1 MATSHHHCQLEL
13 LLPLHSHYYCYFKSV
28 RIASLGGTSTLNCTL
43 VSSVRIASL
52 RVSSDNPSG
61 PARAAHVRGEIQMKC
76 SITTRAVK
84 EKLNLPSL
92 TAWKQGLWPHNAKRY
107 VRDTSGGLPLCS
119 YSAAR
124 SYVCALGAV
133 LYHQAVK
140 KNPTLWE
147 HSYIIIVSCKYAP
160 PLAILG

>member
-1 MATSHHHCQLEL
+1 M
-13 LLPLHSHYYCYFKSV
+13 

-76 SITTRAVK
+76 SITTR
-84 EKLNLPSL
+84 ERETQSIFPH

-107 VRDTSGGLPLCS
+107 VRDTSAGLPLCS

-124 SYVCALGAV
+124 SYVCPLGTV

>member
-1 MATSHHHCQLEL
+1 M
-13 LLPLHSHYYCYFKSV
+13 

-84 EKLNLPSL
+84 EKLNQSFL
-92 TAWKQGLWPHNAKRY
+92 TQPGNKGYGHTMP
-107 VRDTSGGLPLCS
+107 RDM
-119 YSAAR
+119 
-124 SYVCALGAV
+124 
-133 LYHQAVK
+133 
-140 KNPTLWE
+140 
-147 HSYIIIVSCKYAP
+147 
-160 PLAILG
+160 